1 VKSLQRSVRWS
12 AEKLAHP
19 SAAWTIVAL
28 GLALNATALGLGAT
42 YDDYMHAV
50 ALRPELHSAGMKH
63 APWDLFA
70 FAKDPAS
77 NLVLMEEG
85 VFPWWTDPEVMI
97 SFLRPLS
104 SFSHWLDHTLWPHSP
119 ALMHAHSLLWFA
131 LLLSVLW
138 CVYRSVLGAGPVAAL
153 ALLLYALDDARSYP
167 VAWIANRNALIAL
180 TPGFL
185 ALYAHHRSR
194 SGVQGG
200 RWWGLA
206 ALLLLS
212 VGLAA
217 GEPALPVCGYLV
229 AYAAC
234 LDRAPWTRR
243 ALSLLPYVLLVI
255 AWRVLYNELG
265 YGALYSGHYLDP
277 GRELPA
283 FLAALVVRLPILML
297 SQFALPMA
305 DLWDAYPLMAS
316 WLQPAVYGFALS
328 VLAVLGWSFWPLL
341 RGDARARFFLLGALL
356 AAVPVCAARPEDR
369 VLAASSLG
377 GAALV
382 AMYLSHWCSR
392 EQPRAS
398 TSVRDEVARPRWA
411 VTSASLA
418 LLAIHVVIAP
428 LTLSSRILAMDS
440 MERLLL
446 ASDASIPSGP
456 WAHDKTVVLLNP
468 PLDVFAVYLP
478 PSRLA
483 RGLGM
488 PGAFRWIATGE
499 TALRL
504 ERVDAQALKITPDG
518 GFLAKSSQHMFR
530 RSERRMA
537 LGQRVQLSDV
547 TFEVSALTADGR
559 PAAAIARFTR
569 PLDSENFVWLRW
581 DVNAYRRFTLP
592 DLGKSVRIP
601 AADLKALMLFE

>member
-1 VKSLQRSVRWS
+1 VKSLQRIVCWLT
-12 AEKLAHP
+12 EKLVWP
-19 SAAWTIVAL
+19 SAFLAIVAL

-50 ALRPELHSAGMKH
+50 ALGQELRSSGMEH

-70 FAKDPAS
+70 FAKGPAS
-77 NLVLMEEG
+77 NRALMEEG
-85 VFPWWTDPEVMI
+85 VFPWWTDPEVVI

-104 SFSHWLDHTLWPHSP
+104 SLSHWLDHTLWPHSP

-131 LLLSVLW
+131 LLLCALW
-138 CVYRSVLGAGPVAAL
+138 CVYRGLLGAGPVAAL

-185 ALYAHHRSR
+185 AIYAHHRAR
-194 SGVQGG
+194 SDARAGW
-200 RWWGLA
+200 RWGLA
-206 ALLLLS
+206 AVLLLAI
-212 VGLAA
+212 GLAA

-229 AYAAC
+229 AYALC
-234 LDRAPWTRR
+234 LDGASWMRR
-243 ALSLLPYVLLVI
+243 AISLVPYALLVI

-265 YGALYSGHYLDP
+265 YGALHSGHYLDP
-277 GRELPA
+277 GREPLT
-283 FLAALVVRLPILML
+283 FSAALVVRLPILML
-297 SQFALPMA
+297 AQFALPMS

-316 WLQPAVYGFALS
+316 WLQPTVYGFALA
-328 VLAVLGWSFWPLL
+328 VLAVLAWLFWPLL
-341 RGDARARFFLLGALL
+341 RGDARARFSLLGALL

-369 VLAASSLG
+369 LLAASSLG

-382 AMYLSHWCSR
+382 AMFLS
-392 EQPRAS
+392 A
-398 TSVRDEVARPRWA
+398 SVRGEVARPRWVVA
-411 VTSASLA
+411 SAGFA
-418 LLAIHVVIAP
+418 LLTIHLVIAP
-428 LTLSSRILAMDS
+428 LSLSSRIQAMDS

-446 ASDASIPSGP
+446 VSDANIPSGP
-456 WAHDKTVVLLNP
+456 WARDKTVVLLNP

-488 PGAFRWIATGE
+488 PGGFRWIATGE
-499 TALRL
+499 TALSVERL
-504 ERVDAQALKITPDG
+504 DAQTLKVTPDG
-518 GFLAKSSQHMFR
+518 GFLSKSSQRMFR
-530 RSERRMA
+530 RSERHMA
-537 LGQRVQLSDV
+537 VGQRVQLSDV

-559 PAAAIARFTR
+559 PAAAVAHFTR
-569 PLDSENFVWLRW
+569 SLDSKDFVWLRW
-581 DVNAYRRFTLP
+581 DVNAYRLFKLP

-601 AADLKALMLFE
+601 AADLKALMLLD